1 MGRKVFVRLGP
12 SSTTSLIEALDLG
25 PREHIAFVGG
35 GGKTSLMFA
44 LAEELLGRNRT
55 VLTSTTT
62 KVFYKE
68 AELAPLLVLLEGSVK
83 MKELGET
90 LKSGRH
96 VFVSERLLDSGKVQ
110 GIAPSLA
117 DTFYRELPLDYLL
130 VEADGS
136 AGHPAKA
143 PAAHEPVIPES
154 VTIVLALLGLEALG
168 RVFSPETVFRP
179 ELAAK
184 IMLLR
189 PGEELSVSAL
199 AKLFLNPQGLFKGSP
214 ASAKRMAFLNKLDLL
229 AEGSKATDL
238 SDLILADVKGGVTRT
253 IIGSLKKKSYLV
265 KRNSHG
271 RHLS

>member
-1 MGRKVFVRLGP
+1 VD
-12 SSTTSLIEALDLG
+12 TQSLIEALDLG

-44 LAEELLGRNRT
+44 LAEELFGRNKI

-62 KVFYKE
+62 KVSYKE
-68 AELAPLLVLLEGSVK
+68 AKLAPLVVLLEGSVK
-83 MKELGET
+83 MKELGEK
-90 LKSGRH
+90 LRSERH

-117 DTFYRELPLDYLL
+117 DTFYKELPLDYLL

-136 AGHPAKA
+136 AGHPVKA
-143 PAAHEPVIPES
+143 PASHEPVIPES

-168 RVFSPETVFRP
+168 RIFSPETVFRS

-184 IMLLR
+184 ITGLK
-189 PGEELSVSAL
+189 PGEELSAPAL
-199 AKLFLNPQGLFKGSP
+199 AKLFLHPQGLFKGSP

-229 AEGSKATDL
+229 PEESRATDL
-238 SDLILADVKGGVTRT
+238 ANLIMVDVKNGVERT
-253 IIGSLKKKSYLV
+253 IIGSLKEESYLI
-265 KRNSHG
+265 KRRSHG

>member
-1 MGRKVFVRLGP
+1 LE
-12 SSTTSLIEALDLG
+12 SHTTSLIEALDLG

-44 LAEELLGRNRT
+44 LAEELLGRNKT

-62 KVFYKE
+62 KVSYKE
-68 AELAPLLVLLEGSVK
+68 AKLAPWVVLLEGSVK
-83 MKELGET
+83 MKELGEK
-90 LKSGRH
+90 LKSERH

-117 DTFYRELPLDYLL
+117 DTFYRELSPDYLL

-136 AGHPAKA
+136 AGHPVKA
-143 PAAHEPVIPES
+143 PALHEPVIPES

-168 RVFSPETVFRP
+168 RMFSSETVFRP
-179 ELAAK
+179 DLAER
-184 IMLLR
+184 IMGLKF
-189 PGEELSVSAL
+189 GEVLSSAAL

-214 ASAKRMAFLNKLDLL
+214 AAARRITFLNKVDLL
-229 AEGSKATDL
+229 PQESKATDL
-238 SDLILADVKGGVTRT
+238 ADLILAEAKNGVDRA
-253 IIGSLKKKSYLV
+253 IIGSLKKGSYLIR
-265 KRNSHG
+265 RNSHG